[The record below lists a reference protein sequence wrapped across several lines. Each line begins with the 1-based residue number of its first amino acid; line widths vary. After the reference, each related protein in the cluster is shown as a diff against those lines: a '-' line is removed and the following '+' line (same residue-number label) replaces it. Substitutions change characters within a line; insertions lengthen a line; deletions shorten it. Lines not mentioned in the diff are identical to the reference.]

1 MRHAYVGAAAGSR
14 SRSNSGV
21 RPRLDAS
28 APNCAPSLWD
38 LADDRAPKRH
48 RARIGAKIKAL
59 IVFAWERFELAG
71 GGVTGYEEPVESASA
86 VDRFARR
93 AALRA
98 LPISILEAA
107 FCLAVLAMLIASLPR
122 QYGGAGVLATAGLTL
137 IAVAA
142 EVFLAIRL
150 YGALR
155 GPLHETDVLVG
166 RPWPMLAFARLGCV
180 VLVAIGL
187 GLLTP
192 MAVHLQ
198 LTYAMAAAA
207 VVAWLLLH
215 AATRG
220 ALNLGN
226 PVMRL
231 SEDGVWT
238 ARLGGPTPWSRF
250 GGLRRARTP
259 WSTSWVLTPDGKS
272 EGAREVVLSPAG
284 LDLTHGDLLRAI
296 ARLQPRLLKP
306 HLS

>member
-1 MRHAYVGAAAGSR
+1 MS
-14 SRSNSGV
+14 
-21 RPRLDAS
+21 
-28 APNCAPSLWD
+28 
-38 LADDRAPKRH
+38 KRH
-48 RARIGAKIKAL
+48 GVRIGAGIKAL
-59 IVFAWERFELAG
+59 IVIAWERLELAG
-71 GGVTGYEEPVESASA
+71 GGVTGYGEPMESATA

-93 AALRA
+93 VALRA
-98 LPISILEAA
+98 LPISILQTA
-107 FCLAVLAMLIASLPR
+107 FCVAVLAILIASLPR
-122 QYGGAGVLATAGLTL
+122 QYGWAGILAMAGLTL
-137 IAVAA
+137 IAIAA

-150 YGALR
+150 YGVLR
-155 GPLHETDVLVG
+155 RPLYETGSLVG

-192 MAVHLQ
+192 IAVHLQ

-207 VVAWLLLH
+207 VAAWLLLH

-238 ARLGGPTPWSRF
+238 SRSGGAPTPWSRF
-250 GGLRRARTP
+250 GDLRSAQTP
-259 WSTSWVLTPDGKS
+259 WSTSWVLTPEGPSDGI
-272 EGAREVVLSPAG
+272 REAVLSPRG

-296 ARLQPRLLKP
+296 ARLQPRLLRP

>member
-1 MRHAYVGAAAGSR
+1 
-14 SRSNSGV
+14 
-21 RPRLDAS
+21 
-28 APNCAPSLWD
+28 
-38 LADDRAPKRH
+38 
-48 RARIGAKIKAL
+48 
-59 IVFAWERFELAG
+59 LAG
-71 GGVTGYEEPVESASA
+71 DGVTGYGEPAESASA

-93 AALRA
+93 IALRA
-98 LPISILEAA
+98 LPISILEAT
-107 FCLAVLAMLIASLPR
+107 FCIVVLALLIASLPR

-137 IAVAA
+137 IAIAA

-155 GPLHETDVLVG
+155 RPLHETGVLVG
-166 RPWPMLAFARLGCV
+166 RPWPMLAFARLGCA

-198 LTYAMAAAA
+198 LTYAMAAAV

-238 ARLGGPTPWSRF
+238 SRSGGATTPWSRF
-250 GGLRRARTP
+250 GDLRGARTP
-259 WSTSWVLTPDGKS
+259 WSTSWVLTPEGQPDGV
-272 EGAREVVLSPAG
+272 REVVLSPAG

-296 ARLQPRLLKP
+296 ARLQPRLLKR
-306 HLS
+306 HLA